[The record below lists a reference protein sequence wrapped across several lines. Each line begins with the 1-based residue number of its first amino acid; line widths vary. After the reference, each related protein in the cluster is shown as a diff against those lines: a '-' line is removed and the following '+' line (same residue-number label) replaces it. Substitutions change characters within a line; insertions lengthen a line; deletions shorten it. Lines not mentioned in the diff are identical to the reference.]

1 MKTLLRK
8 HKKWLF
14 PSAIALILIGLA
26 MIYVGLNQ
34 TVVIFLDGEPVSL
47 RSPAFKVS
55 DALCK
60 AGINLTEQDRV
71 TPEEDAWMWNSA
83 AIVVETAY
91 QIQIRTP
98 QDTYSLK
105 TVERIP
111 ANLLGEVGIA
121 LYPKDRV
128 LVNGANIDP
137 NEALNRGKG
146 LLLQYQPAIPIRV
159 VIDDH
164 EQTLFTD
171 QATLGAALEAESIA
185 LGVHDWISKDLSSP
199 VHDSMLI
206 SIHRA
211 KPVRVAAPEGNY
223 SGLSAGITVGE
234 ALLDLGLS
242 LQHLDY
248 SIPADDEPLPPDGE
262 IRLVRVNETL
272 TIATEETPHD
282 SQYQEDPQ
290 TPLDQVSVIEPGQN
304 AIFVTRERVRF
315 ENGQEVWR
323 DVAEP
328 WQASEAKTA
337 TLGYGSKIVVQTE
350 VVDGQTLEYF
360 RKLTV
365 YATAYSPCKSG
376 VDRCLYGTASG
387 LPVDKGVVAVT
398 VDWFLAMRG
407 QRVYIPGYG
416 YGVIADT
423 GGGIPGRPWID
434 LAYTD
439 ETYQSWNRWTTMYFL
454 TPVPNYVPLFLQ

>member
-1 MKTLLRK
+1 MKAFLLK
-8 HKKWLF
+8 YIKWFF
-14 PSAIALILIGLA
+14 PGAVVLILIGAAL
-26 MIYVGLNQ
+26 IYVGLHQ
-34 TVVIFLDGEPVSL
+34 TNTIILNGKPV
-47 RSPAFKVS
+47 RVRTPALKVS
-55 DALCK
+55 GALRT
-60 AGINLTEQDRV
+60 AGIRVTEDDRV
-71 TPEEDAWMWNSA
+71 TPEQGAWIWEQSA
-83 AIVVETAY
+83 ITVETTH
-91 QIQIRTP
+91 QTQIRTP
-98 QDTYSLK
+98 QDSFSFQ

-111 ANLLGEVGIA
+111 ANLLGAVGIA
-121 LYPKDRV
+121 LYPQDRV
-128 LVNGANIDP
+128 LVNGVTIDP
-137 NEALNRGKG
+137 HQAFDRGKEV
-146 LLLQYQPAIPIRV
+146 LLQYQPATAIRL
-159 VIDDH
+159 VIDND
-164 EQTLFTD
+164 ERILYTD

-185 LGVHDWISKDLSSP
+185 LAVHDWISMALSSP
-199 VHDSMLI
+199 VRDSMLV
-206 SIHRA
+206 SIRRA
-211 KPVRVAAPEGNY
+211 KPVRVTAPEGVS
-223 SGLSAGITVGE
+223 SGLSAGMTVGE

-248 SIPADDEPLPPDGE
+248 SLPPDDEPLPLDGE
-262 IRLVRVNETL
+262 IRVVRVNETL
-272 TIATEETPHD
+272 TIAKEEIPHD
-282 SQYQEDPQ
+282 SQYQQDPQ

-304 AIFVTRERVRF
+304 AIFATRERVRF
-315 ENGQEVWR
+315 ENDEEVWR
-323 DVAEP
+323 DAVDS

-387 LPVDKGVVAVT
+387 VPVDKGVVAVT

-439 ETYQSWNRWTTMYFL
+439 ETYQSWNRWTSMYFL
-454 TPVPNYVPLFLQ
+454 TPVPSYVPLFLQ

>member
-1 MKTLLRK
+1 MNAFLEK

-14 PSAIALILIGLA
+14 PSALVLILIGAA
-26 MIYVGLNQ
+26 MIYVGLHQ
-34 TVVIFLDGEPVSL
+34 TLTIFLNGEPVSL
-47 RSPAFKVS
+47 RTPALRVS
-55 DALCK
+55 GALRT
-60 AGINLTEQDRV
+60 AGISLTVDDRV
-71 TPEEDAWMWNSA
+71 APEEDEWIWDQSTIKIESA
-83 AIVVETAY
+83 HQTH
-91 QIQIRTP
+91 IRTP
-98 QDTYSLK
+98 QDSYALR

-111 ANLLGEVGIA
+111 ANVLGAVGVA

-128 LVNGANIDP
+128 FVNGAIIDP
-137 NEALNRGKG
+137 KQYLDRGNG
-146 LLLQYQPAIPIRV
+146 VLLQYQPATPIRV
-159 VIDDH
+159 VIDDQ
-164 EQTLFTD
+164 EQTLYTD
-171 QATLGAALEAESIA
+171 QVTLGAALESETIV
-185 LGVHDWISKDLSSP
+185 LGAHDWISIGLSSP
-199 VHDSMLI
+199 VRDSMLV
-206 SIHRA
+206 SIRRA
-211 KPVRVAAPEGNY
+211 KPVWVTAPEGDY
-223 SGLSAGITVGE
+223 SGLSAGQTVGE

-248 SIPADDEPLPPDGE
+248 SLPAEDEPLPSDGD
-262 IRLVRVNETL
+262 IRVVRVNETL
-272 TIATEETPHD
+272 TIATEEIPHD
-282 SQYQEDPQ
+282 SRYEEDPQ

-304 AIFVTRERVRF
+304 AIFATRERVRF
-315 ENGQEVWR
+315 QNGDEIWR
-323 DVAEP
+323 NAEES
-328 WQASEAKTA
+328 WQASEVKTA
-337 TLGYGSKIVVQTE
+337 TLGYGSKIVVQTD

-407 QRVYIPGYG
+407 QRVFIPGYG
-416 YGVIADT
+416 FGVIADT

-434 LAYTD
+434 LAYSD

>member
-1 MKTLLRK
+1 MNAFLEK

-14 PSAIALILIGLA
+14 PSALVLILIGAA
-26 MIYVGLNQ
+26 MIYVGLHQ
-34 TVVIFLDGEPVSL
+34 TLTIFLNGEPVSL
-47 RSPAFKVS
+47 RTSALRVS
-55 DALCK
+55 GALRM
-60 AGINLTEQDRV
+60 AGISLTVNDRV
-71 TPEEDAWMWNSA
+71 APEEDAWIWDQSTIKIERA
-83 AIVVETAY
+83 HQTH
-91 QIQIRTP
+91 IRTP
-98 QDTYSLK
+98 QESYALH
-105 TVERIP
+105 TVEHIP
-111 ANLLGEVGIA
+111 ANVLGAVGIA

-128 LVNGANIDP
+128 FVNGAIIDP
-137 NEALNRGKG
+137 NQNLDRGNG
-146 LLLQYQPAIPIRV
+146 VLLQYQPATPIRV
-159 VIDDH
+159 VIDDY
-164 EQTLFTD
+164 EQTLYTD
-171 QATLGAALEAESIA
+171 QATLGAALESEAIA
-185 LGVHDWISKDLSSP
+185 LGAHDWISIDLSSP
-199 VHDSMLI
+199 VRASMLV
-206 SIHRA
+206 SIRRA
-211 KPVRVAAPEGNY
+211 KPVRVTAPEGDY
-223 SGLSAGITVGE
+223 SGLSAGQTIGE

-248 SIPADDEPLPPDGE
+248 SLPAEHEPLPSDGD
-262 IRLVRVNETL
+262 IRVVRVNETL
-272 TIATEETPHD
+272 TIATEEILHD
-282 SQYQEDPQ
+282 SRYEEDPQ

-304 AIFVTRERVRF
+304 AIFATRERVRF
-315 ENGQEVWR
+315 QNGEEIWR
-323 DVAEP
+323 NAEES

-337 TLGYGSKIVVQTE
+337 TLGYGSKIVVQTD

-407 QRVYIPGYG
+407 QRVFIPGYG
-416 YGVIADT
+416 FGVIADT